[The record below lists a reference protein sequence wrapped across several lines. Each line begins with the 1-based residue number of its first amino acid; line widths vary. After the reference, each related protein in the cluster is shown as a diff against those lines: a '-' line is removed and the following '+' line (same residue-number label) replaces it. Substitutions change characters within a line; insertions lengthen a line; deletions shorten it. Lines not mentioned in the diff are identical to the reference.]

1 MSHKLSPHFTLSELT
16 KTSTGLSNVP
26 SSNVIN
32 HLRNICVLFLEPL
45 RFYIGCRPI
54 IINSGFRSIAVNK
67 SVGGV
72 ERSLHL
78 DGLAVDISN
87 KSFSDSPFSFENF
100 VDTYRQTGAI
110 VEFIKHDTYI
120 HLGFNSKFF

>member
-26 SSNVIN
+26 SSNVIY

-45 RFYIGCRPI
+45 RFYIGSRPI
-54 IINSGFRSIAVNK
+54 IINSGFRSLAVNK
-67 SVGGV
+67 AVGGV

-78 DGLAVDISN
+78 DGFAVDIST

-100 VDTYRQTGAI
+100 VDIYRQTGAI